1 MFSIFKQDDP
11 PTPSALRHIILCIIL
26 YFSTVYAEFN
36 LKRIWYCFYVNFLI
50 WPHLIPDH
58 VTCISINCLLCN
70 WKQTFWNFYFE
81 TDIINQITKFWL
93 DIFSSSCPKVFYK
106 KGFLK
111 NFAKFTGGLLCRSL
125 FFNKTANWSPASFLK
140 RDSGTGV
147 ILWIWWNYLDC
158 LYCRTSVKGCFYV
171 LYSSH
176 SSEKDL
182 GLIQAVVRRC
192 SYQNRCS

>member
-1 MFSIFKQDDP
+1 MWIF
-11 PTPSALRHIILCIIL
+11 L
-26 YFSTVYAEFN
+26 YGHTS
-36 LKRIWYCFYVNFLI
+36 FLTT
-50 WPHLIPDH
+50 WLVFLLIA
-58 VTCISINCLLCN
+58 LLCN

-147 ILWIWWNYLDC
+147 ILWIWGNYLDC